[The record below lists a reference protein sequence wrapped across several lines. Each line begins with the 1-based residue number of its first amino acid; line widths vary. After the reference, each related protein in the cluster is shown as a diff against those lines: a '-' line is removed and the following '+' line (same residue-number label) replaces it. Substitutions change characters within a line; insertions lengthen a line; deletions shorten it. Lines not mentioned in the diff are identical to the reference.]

1 MVGSEIRP
9 CDHPK
14 KDVRRVLEK
23 WTARGWVLRKDGH
36 WGRLYCP
43 CEGRCTVIPVAGT
56 PRSPTAH
63 ARVIDRLAARCPLPG
78 EAPNRSLTG
87 MPRGEA

>member
-23 WTARGWVLRKDGH
+23 WTARGWTLRKDGH

-43 CEGRCTVIPVAGT
+43 CAGRCTVIPVAGT
-56 PRSPTAH
+56 PRSATAH
-63 ARVIDRLAARCPLPG
+63 ARVIDRLAARCPLPDD
-78 EAPNRSLTG
+78 AANRSLTG